1 MWKKVPRNWKSS
13 TERKDIP
20 HGACIL
26 GGKKNSK
33 QANKNIYSL
42 SNGNTY
48 LENSK
53 ISKEKEEVSQGAGAG
68 MILLSDWG
76 KPLVGEICTAPEELK
91 EGVSQMPR
99 ECSCA
104 RGNSMCTGPG
114 DDGLGIQGSE

>member
-104 RGNSMCTGPG
+104 EETACALVLGMM
-114 DDGLGIQGSE
+114 GLASE